1 MSSAVCSID
10 DEARPD
16 AKRRRPG
23 RRVEPEQL
31 PEFRESH
38 LIGQVANRSS
48 SIDYASKETIVLSA
62 ALDTLGALAVLLSIA
77 VHIALAR
84 KR

>member
-1 MSSAVCSID
+1 
-10 DEARPD
+10 
-16 AKRRRPG
+16 
-23 RRVEPEQL
+23 L
-31 PEFRESH
+31 PNFRKSP

-48 SIDYASKETIVLSA
+48 SSDYASKETIVLSA

-77 VHIALAR
+77 MHIVLGR

>member
-1 MSSAVCSID
+1 VQA
-10 DEARPD
+10 A
-16 AKRRRPG
+16 RRPG
-23 RRVEPEQL
+23 RRVEPAQL
-31 PEFRESH
+31 PNFRKSP

-48 SIDYASKETIVLSA
+48 SSDYASKETIVLSA

-77 VHIALAR
+77 MHIVLGR

>member
-1 MSSAVCSID
+1 
-10 DEARPD
+10 
-16 AKRRRPG
+16 
-23 RRVEPEQL
+23 L
-31 PEFRESH
+31 PEFRDSH